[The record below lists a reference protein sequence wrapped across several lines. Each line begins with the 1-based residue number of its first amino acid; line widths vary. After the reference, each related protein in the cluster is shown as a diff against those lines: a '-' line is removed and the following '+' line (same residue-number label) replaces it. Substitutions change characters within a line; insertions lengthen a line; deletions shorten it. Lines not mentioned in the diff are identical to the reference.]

1 MGFHRPSDNAVAA
14 VEIRAT
20 ASRFDRS
27 AEVVTI
33 TELWFESCRIRSDA
47 DFDFGERLRLHLPGQ
62 GWIEVE
68 VQGISG
74 EEFHLAFVVDCK
86 V

>member
-1 MGFHRPSDNAVAA
+1 MEFHRASNNAAA

-20 ASRFDRS
+20 ASRFDRT

-33 TELWFESCRIRSDA
+33 TELRFESCRIRSDA
-47 DFDFGERLRLHLPGQ
+47 VFEIGERLRLHLPGQ

-68 VQGISG
+68 VQWISG
-74 EEFHLAFVVDCK
+74 EEVHLGFVVDCT